1 MSTCRAYIKLLS
13 GIWLIAGLLGLG
25 SCHARSLAD
34 IVASGTLVVG
44 VKKDVP
50 LWGYQDLKSG
60 VIAGM
65 EVDLA
70 RDLAKRLGTK
80 LETVGLRTDERIDA
94 IRSGRVDILVATL
107 SDTPERREKMTLV
120 SPHYYSSGVNLLSRK
135 NEHFREW
142 AQLKNRKI
150 CGRRGAFY
158 NRPVT
163 VKYGVDIVALHSLDW
178 ATRAFIEGRCSAL
191 IYDDTAIAA
200 MLKDPFWSQ
209 TYEMPMTTLYPT
221 PWSIAIPK
229 AEAGS
234 LLNKAVSDAIIA
246 WHREG
251 FLTKLEKQ
259 WGIPASVF
267 VRGMNAVWD
276 KKSSSGDWY
285 CGSEIQLTT
294 PTDCLVPTK
303 NTANERSKP

>member
-1 MSTCRAYIKLLS
+1 MSTFRSCIHLLS
-13 GIWLIAGLLGLG
+13 ATVLIAGLLGQ
-25 SCHARSLAD
+25 STCHARSLAD

-50 LWGYQDLKSG
+50 LWGYQNPKSG
-60 VIAGM
+60 TIVGM

-70 RDLAKRLGTK
+70 VDLAKRLGIK
-80 LETVGLRTDERIDA
+80 LETVGLRSDERVDA
-94 IRSGRVDILVATL
+94 IRSGRVDILIATL
-107 SDTPERREKMTLV
+107 SDTPERRERMMLV

-135 NEHFREW
+135 SENFREW
-142 AQLKNRKI
+142 AQIKNRKI
-150 CGRRGAFY
+150 CGRRGSFY

-209 TYEMPMTTLYPT
+209 SFEMSMTTLYPT

-229 AEAGS
+229 AEAGGP
-234 LLNKAVSDAIIA
+234 LDKAVSGAIIT

-251 FLTKLEKQ
+251 YLVQLEKQ
-259 WGIPASVF
+259 WDIPASSF
-267 VRGMNAVWD
+267 VRSMNSVWG
-276 KKSSSGDWY
+276 KKSPSGNWY
-285 CGSEIQLTT
+285 CGSEIQPTT
-294 PTDCLVPTK
+294 PADCLFPMK
-303 NTANERSKP
+303 NTPNERRNP

>member
-1 MSTCRAYIKLLS
+1 MSICRPYIHLLG
-13 GIWLIAGLLGLG
+13 GIWLIAGLLGQ
-25 SCHARSLAD
+25 SICHARSLAD

-50 LWGYQDLKSG
+50 LWGYQDPESG

-65 EVDLA
+65 EIDLA
-70 RDLAKRLGTK
+70 LDLAKRLGIR
-80 LETVGLRTDERIDA
+80 LETVGLRSDERVDA
-94 IRSGRVDILVATL
+94 IRSGRVDILIATL

-135 NEHFREW
+135 SENFREW
-142 AQLKNRKI
+142 AQIKNRKI
-150 CGRRGAFY
+150 CGRRGSFY

-209 TYEMPMTTLYPT
+209 SFEMSMNTLYPT
-221 PWSIAIPK
+221 PWSIAIPM
-229 AEAGS
+229 AEADG
-234 LLNKAVSDAIIA
+234 LLDKAVSGAIVA

-251 FLTKLEKQ
+251 YLVQLEKQ
-259 WGIPASVF
+259 WGIPANTF
-267 VRGMNAVWD
+267 VRGMNAVWN
-276 KKSSSGDWY
+276 KKSPNGDWY
-285 CGSEIQLTT
+285 CGAEIHTGT
-294 PTDCLVPTK
+294 PVDCTVPAK
-303 NTANERSKP
+303 GAANERGKP